1 LVCSPIVIFKSNTN
15 EIGSRGKRI
24 SSKVKLHQS
33 KRGTTILPL
42 VSRPR
47 GTKRWVSKIRARKP
61 LEGPREVKEVAR
73 RDLGSREVRVRVGRS
88 RPRLDVERCI
98 GGMCTMYLITLAGGA
113 NIGSL
118 ILIIGRRIVQLTTGD
133 RTKLIDSEN

>member
-1 LVCSPIVIFKSNTN
+1 LVCSPIVRFKSNTN

-88 RPRLDVERCI
+88 RPR
-98 GGMCTMYLITLAGGA
+98 CTMYLITLAGGA